1 MHEPSGPKPAPAST
15 PNDGARREG
24 ARRRSPCRRFRLA
37 AGLRPSGRQRRGRES
52 SRPHESRLRR
62 PSRARSRWSR
72 SPREGASAW
81 SGAQALVR
89 RVQLRKPHPH
99 RASPS
104 ERRDRH
110 AFRRWALRSRLQFQ
124 AGPSRRPR
132 SPCRVRSCR
141 ACGRGRCPRRCR
153 RASGRRRPAS
163 SGS

>member
-1 MHEPSGPKPAPAST
+1 MHELSGPKSERAST

-52 SRPHESRLRR
+52 SHPHESRLRR

-72 SPREGASAW
+72 SPRGGAWAKI
-81 SGAQALVR
+81 GAQALVR
-89 RVQLRKPHPH
+89 RVRLRKPEPH
-99 RASPS
+99 RPSPS
-104 ERRDRH
+104 EWRDPE
-110 AFRRWALRSRLQFQ
+110 AFRRRPFRSCLQFLE
-124 AGPSRRPR
+124 GPSRRPR
-132 SPCRVRSCR
+132 LPCRVRSCR

-153 RASGRRRPAS
+153 RANGRRPPAS